1 MTPGAGHRRSDGV
14 RIQPMRWWHIG
25 PVARLERTVFG
36 ADAWSEELFWSELA
50 QGALRYYL
58 VAVDDD
64 GWDAPVGYGGMAAYA
79 EESYIQTLAV
89 APAGR
94 GTGLGTRLLA
104 TLLSVARARG
114 AAMCALEVRTD
125 NAAAQSIYRK
135 FGFRGAG
142 VRRGYY
148 QPSGADALVMVA
160 DRIGAT
166 GYGKLLDRVLDSPVA
181 PR

>member
-1 MTPGAGHRRSDGV
+1 MVAHRPR
-14 RIQPMRWWHIG
+14 RA
-25 PVARLERTVFG
+25 ARGTVFG

-64 GWDAPVGYGGMAAYA
+64 GWDAPLGYGGMAAYA

-89 APAGR
+89 APAAR

-104 TLLSVARARG
+104 TTAVG
-114 AAMCALEVRTD
+114 
-125 NAAAQSIYRK
+125 
-135 FGFRGAG
+135 GAG
-142 VRRGYY
+142 AGRGDVRVGSAHRQRGRAVHLPQVRFPGRRVRRGYY

-160 DRIGAT
+160 DRIGAM
-166 GYGKLLDRVLDSPVA
+166 GYGKLLDRVLDSPVQ